1 MMIKIKI
8 LSVKKYIVSKNKN
21 IRQHDFMLNI
31 FQL

>member
-1 MMIKIKI
+1 MIIKIKI
-8 LSVKKYIVSKNKN
+8 LSVKTYIMSTNKY